1 MTGGVLAMVLVYLA
15 AAVVFVPIAKR
26 LGLGAVL
33 GYLVA
38 GVAIGPWA
46 LGLVGDEGHSV
57 AHFAEFGVPVML
69 FLVGLELRPAL
80 LWQMRKPI
88 FGLGGAQVVVT
99 AALVAAAALA
109 LGVPWKP
116 AIAVGLIFAASST
129 AIVLATL
136 AERNLLKTQ
145 GGQGAFSVLLLQDIA
160 VVPIFAVF
168 PLLAM
173 DAAPAAPV
181 SMASATDAGGR
192 PAWLSALFVI
202 AAVAGVVAIG
212 RLVVRPMF
220 RFLATV
226 QVRETFTAAAL
237 LIVVAIS
244 YLMYLVDLSAALGT
258 FLAGVVLADSEY
270 RHELETDL
278 EPFKGLLLGLFFISI
293 GAQID
298 FGLIGREPAM
308 IGAIVLATMIGK
320 LGILYVLGRLFRFD
334 RPARWLLAFSL
345 AQLGEFA
352 FVLLAQGQKDRI
364 FSAELAAPL
373 VAAVALS
380 MAITPLVFVAL
391 ERYVLPAVADRAAA
405 RPQDE
410 IVDEGTPVV
419 IAGYGRFGQIVG
431 RLLRANRIPMTILDL
446 DPEIVEVVRRIGV
459 KVYYG
464 DASRTDLLHAAGCA
478 RAKLFVIAVDDKEQ
492 ATRIA
497 EHVRHHFPKLQ
508 ILARCRDRQH
518 YWELRKLGCIAVFRE
533 TFGSAYEAGIEALK
547 QLGYRANTA
556 HRLARR
562 WRDHEERILEDLGQ
576 HWGTQSYF
584 GRVKQS
590 MDEAERL
597 MRDEDPTV
605 YEERDAAWDNE
616 ALRAD
621 RDGRAAEAGGVA
633 EAARAAAR
641 DARSG

>member
-1 MTGGVLAMVLVYLA
+1 VTGGILAMVLVYLA
-15 AAVVFVPIAKR
+15 AAVVFVPLAKR

-38 GVAIGPWA
+38 GVAIGPWV

-57 AHFAEFGVPVML
+57 SHFAEFGVPVML

-88 FGLGGAQVVVT
+88 FGLGGAQVVGT
-99 AALVAAAALA
+99 AAAVAGAAVVF
-109 LGVPWKP
+109 GVPWKA
-116 AIAVGLIFAASST
+116 AIAVGLIFSSSST

-136 AERNLLKTQ
+136 AERNWLKTQ
-145 GGQGAFSVLLLQDIA
+145 GGQASFSVLLLQDIA

-168 PLLAM
+168 PLLATQ
-173 DAAPAAPV
+173 ASPAAAITV
-181 SMASATDAGGR
+181 ASATAAGGR
-192 PAWLSALFVI
+192 PAWLSALLVLGAV
-202 AAVAGVVAIG
+202 AAVVASG
-212 RLVVRPMF
+212 RAIAQPLF

-226 QVRETFTAAAL
+226 RVRESFTAAAL

-298 FGLIGREPAM
+298 FGLIGREPIV
-308 IGAIVLATMIGK
+308 IGGIVLATMAGK
-320 LGILYVLGRLFRFD
+320 FGVLYVLGRLFRLD
-334 RPARWLLAFSL
+334 RPARWLFAFSL
-345 AQLGEFA
+345 AQIGEFA
-352 FVLLAQGQKDRI
+352 FVLLAQGQKDGI
-364 FSAELAAPL
+364 FSAEFAAPL

-380 MAITPLVFVAL
+380 MALTPLVFAIL
-391 ERYVLPAVADRAAA
+391 ARYVLPAVADRQAE
-405 RPQDE
+405 RPHDE
-410 IVDEGTPVV
+410 IEHGETSVV

-431 RLLRANRIPMTILDL
+431 RLLRANRIPVTILDL
-446 DPEIVEVVRRIGV
+446 DPEMVDVVRRLGV

-464 DASRTDLLHAAGCA
+464 DASRTDLLHAAGCE
-478 RAKLFVIAVDDKEQ
+478 RAKLFIVAVDDKEE

-497 EHVRHHFPKLQ
+497 ENVRRQFPHLKV
-508 ILARCRDRQH
+508 LARCRDRPH

-533 TFGSAYEAGIEALK
+533 TFGSAYEAGIETLK
-547 QLGYRANTA
+547 QLGFRSYTA

-562 WRDHEERILEDLGQ
+562 WRDHEQRSLEELGQ
-576 HWGTQSYF
+576 HWGTQGYF
-584 GRVKQS
+584 RQVKQAI
-590 MDEAERL
+590 DEAERL
-597 MRDEDPTV
+597 MRDEDPGV
-605 YEERDAAWDNE
+605 YRERDAAWDNE

-621 RDGRAAEAGGVA
+621 RATG
-633 EAARAAAR
+633 EAA
-641 DARSG
+641 DPPPTEPS